1 MSIRRY
7 AHLNISCSL
16 KIKKIVF
23 SANRKRNQRRVVFIS
38 SKRRT
43 AAHQGNTKTL
53 DDIKTL

>member
-16 KIKKIVF
+16 KIKKIFF
-23 SANRKRNQRRVVFIS
+23 SANRKRNQRVVFIF
-38 SKRRT
+38 SKHRT

>member
-1 MSIRRY
+1 MSIRCY

-16 KIKKIVF
+16 KIKKIFF
-23 SANRKRNQRRVVFIS
+23 SANRKRNQRVVFIF
-38 SKRRT
+38 SKHRT

>member
-16 KIKKIVF
+16 KIKIKNF
-23 SANRKRNQRRVVFIS
+23 SANRKRNQRVVFIF

-43 AAHQGNTKTL
+43 AAHQGKTKTL

>member
-16 KIKKIVF
+16 KIKIKNF
-23 SANRKRNQRRVVFIS
+23 SANRKQNQRVVFIF

-43 AAHQGNTKTL
+43 AAH
-53 DDIKTL
+53 